1 MQFKKSET
9 RWRMER
15 INKQKLIHPPECFQ
29 RSELERRQTAHRF
42 AHLAKVEAFA
52 WDLEL
57 YAQLQKHFEERV
69 VLKGGAAAQLYFP
82 VPLQRNSVD
91 VDVITDLPVAEL
103 EAGLS
108 AIANEICPTGEIC
121 NFTAYRPKS
130 PKDGLRVTK
139 YEVQIPSVCP
149 SQMTRAPG
157 VQTLTLDVL
166 FGKLPSAHSINRGLQ
181 TFAIDLA
188 FAPRLITADALFGD
202 KLLTLASTTVGIPD
216 QRANDRCKQLYDL
229 NRLVDLNLLHHSA
242 EIQNSFKHCMEIQHQ
257 LSGQKEISLDDA
269 VIDVESFLQKARLL
283 DLHDPL

>member
-1 MQFKKSET
+1 
-9 RWRMER
+9 
-15 INKQKLIHPPECFQ
+15 
-29 RSELERRQTAHRF
+29 
-42 AHLAKVEAFA
+42 
-52 WDLEL
+52 
-57 YAQLQKHFEERV
+57 
-69 VLKGGAAAQLYFP
+69 
-82 VPLQRNSVD
+82 
-91 VDVITDLPVAEL
+91 
-103 EAGLS
+103 
-108 AIANEICPTGEIC
+108 
-121 NFTAYRPKS
+121 
-130 PKDGLRVTK
+130 
-139 YEVQIPSVCP
+139 
-149 SQMTRAPG
+149 MTRAPG

-283 DLHDPL
+283 DLHDPLKLKMS